1 MTDDNFHVGLKLSLE
16 VNKSYDRIDMF
27 VAGWVRGAFVL
38 ATSPHLRKV
47 ELCSKDDCVIRF
59 LKEGSAF
66 GFQTAMLIKQ
76 QYPLP
81 MIFLKYPEDV
91 RSMPFRKT
99 KRVKTNIQAKLLK
112 QKGEKEFITDD
123 ARIVDISE
131 TGCLL
136 EISESKFNQT
146 EVNSNYFLTFMIL
159 DKSLEIDCVVRGNR
173 ISKGNYLLGSEFS
186 DLSDDTRELLKSFV
200 SMFTDKEDQA

>member
-16 VNKSYDRIDMF
+16 VNKSEQRIDMF
-27 VAGWVRGAFVL
+27 LAGWVKGAFIL
-38 ATSPHLRKV
+38 ATSPHLRNL
-47 ELCSKDDCVIRF
+47 ELSSNDDCVIRF

-66 GFQTAMLIKQ
+66 GFQTAMLVKQ

-81 MIFLKYPEDV
+81 LIFLKYPEEV
-91 RSMPFRKT
+91 KSMPFRKT
-99 KRVKTNIQAKLLK
+99 KRVKTNIQAKLMK

-136 EISESKFNQT
+136 EVAASKFNET

-159 DKSLEIDCVVRGNR
+159 DKSLEIDCLVRGHK
-173 ISKGNYLLGSEFS
+173 IWKGNYLLGLEFINLNQS
-186 DLSDDTRELLKSFV
+186 AKEILKSL
-200 SMFTDKEDQA
+200 